1 MVFENSQDR
10 EECYYV
16 GEDENGVREKQ
27 VSYEPIQK
35 VPNSGTIVIAKEDH
49 TVANLLRH
57 QLLSQERVRFAAY
70 QMPHPLVHRVLI
82 RVEVGCLGPAPV
94 VCFWPRL
101 SLRLCPAGHR
111 TAHNKTPSLTMG
123 ARVMCRSSPIVLFQ
137 TSDAS
142 YTPLAAV
149 DRAFDSLITEFSQI
163 DQRFKDEVEKKK
175 SDRGDVF
182 E

>member
-1 MVFENSQDR
+1 
-10 EECYYV
+10 
-16 GEDENGVREKQ
+16 
-27 VSYEPIQK
+27 
-35 VPNSGTIVIAKEDH
+35 
-49 TVANLLRH
+49 
-57 QLLSQERVRFAAY
+57 
-70 QMPHPLVHRVLI
+70 
-82 RVEVGCLGPAPV
+82 
-94 VCFWPRL
+94 
-101 SLRLCPAGHR
+101 
-111 TAHNKTPSLTMG
+111 MG